1 MRKQILIAVVAMVI
15 VVGVVVG
22 WYLTTQ
28 RHVGRLIAQGKRT
41 NILLMGLDDVGGS
54 QRSDTMM
61 LLSVSPE
68 DGAVLLSVPRD
79 LRVKFAN
86 GDFHKLNATYSLGG
100 PKLAQ
105 ETVSGL
111 LGVEIPFYIT
121 LNYTG
126 FEHLI
131 DLLGGVTITVD
142 EPMTYDD
149 ERATPPLHID
159 IPAGTQTLDGKTA
172 LDYMRYRGQTGD
184 LGRIARQQ
192 KLITALLKEGEQDR
206 SLGAIRGMIK
216 SVYPYLRTDLSLI
229 DLYDLAKM
237 LRGIDLQQIQMATV
251 PGRPVT
257 IDEID
262 YLEPQAVEMEVLV
275 AQLFRGVTLL
285 SPDEIHVAVYNGNG
299 VRMMAT
305 RTADYLRQK
314 DFQVTHVGN
323 ADAFTYQKTY
333 VVVLTQAAKA
343 WVLERALPDGASVVE
358 PKDLGSHY
366 AALPPPPAGTDVLL
380 ITGQGFTVGS

>member
-28 RHVGRLIAQGKRT
+28 RHIGRLIAQGKRT

-61 LLSVSPE
+61 LLSLSPD

-79 LRVKFAN
+79 LRVKFD
-86 GDFHKLNATYSLGG
+86 GDFHKLNASYSLGG
-100 PKLAQ
+100 ATLAQ
-105 ETVSGL
+105 QTVSGL
-111 LGVEIPFYIT
+111 LGVDIPFYIT
-121 LNYTG
+121 LDYAG

-142 EPMTYDD
+142 EPMKYDD

-159 IPAGTQTLDGKTA
+159 IPAGPQTLDGKTA
-172 LDYMRYRGQTGD
+172 LDYMRYRGQAGD

-192 KLITALLKEGEQDR
+192 KLIAALLKKGEQDQ
-206 SLGAIRGMIK
+206 SLSAIRGMIK

-237 LRGIDLQQIQMATV
+237 LRGIDLQQMQIATV
-251 PGRPVT
+251 PGTPVT
-257 IDEID
+257 IDNID
-262 YLEPQAVEMEVLV
+262 YLEPRAVEMEVLV
-275 AQLFRGVTLL
+275 ARLIRGVQLL
-285 SPDEIHVAVYNGNG
+285 LPSEVHVAIYNGNG

-305 RTADYLRQK
+305 RTADFLRQK

-358 PKDLGSHY
+358 PKDLGSRY
-366 AALPPPPAGTDVLL
+366 AALPPPPPGTDVLL
-380 ITGQGFTVGS
+380 ITGAGFTVGS

>member
-61 LLSVSPE
+61 LLSLSPD

-79 LRVKFAN
+79 LRVKFD
-86 GDFHKLNATYSLGG
+86 GDFHKLNASYSLGG
-100 PKLAQ
+100 ATLAQ
-105 ETVSGL
+105 QTVSGL
-111 LGVEIPFYIT
+111 LGVDIPFYIT
-121 LNYTG
+121 LNYAG

-142 EPMTYDD
+142 EPMKYDD

-172 LDYMRYRGQTGD
+172 LDYMRYRGQAGD

-192 KLITALLKEGEQDR
+192 KLITALLKKGEQDQ
-206 SLGAIRGMIK
+206 SLSALRGMIK

-237 LRGIDLQQIQMATV
+237 LRGIDLQQMQIATV
-251 PGRPVT
+251 PGSPVT
-257 IDEID
+257 IDNID
-262 YLEPQAVEMEVLV
+262 YLEPRAVEMEVLV
-275 AQLFRGVTLL
+275 ARLIRGVQLL
-285 SPDEIHVAVYNGNG
+285 SPSEVHVAIYNGNG

-305 RTADYLRQK
+305 RTADFLRQK

-323 ADAFTYQKTY
+323 ADVFTYQKTY

-358 PKDLGSHY
+358 PKDLGSRY
-366 AALPPPPAGTDVLL
+366 AALPPPPSGTDVLL
-380 ITGQGFTVGS
+380 ITGAGFTVGS